1 MSDRFRLSFDTSEAQ
16 LQRGIMLGGGHED
29 RPPAGAIF
37 LWVAWVGCAEANRA
51 SAPLFLLHCCGMIGF
66 TIGLWR
72 SQAAEVGWLSLQSG
86 ATWQAQ
92 PAVVAPPSI
101 GSVVDRFPAGCAW
114 WVVPQSLRSLTSNP
128 FPSPRPMP
136 KISPWLSTM
145 LSTMAPEGDWPSTWE
160 WRQ

>member
-1 MSDRFRLSFDTSEAQ
+1 MVRQVSHDTLAATRIAPRLGRYSCGS
-16 LQRGIMLGGGHED
+16 RGSVALRRTGLA
-29 RPPAGAIF
+29 RP
-37 LWVAWVGCAEANRA
+37 
-51 SAPLFLLHCCGMIGF
+51 FLLHCCGMIGF
-66 TIGLWR
+66 LVGLWR
-72 SQAAEVGWLSLQSG
+72 LKAAEVGWLSLQSG